1 MASKSSKVKGKHQGK
16 SSKPTPNQYGE
27 KNEFLVFL
35 RNALILEWLFSYWKK
50 SSKMASKN
58 SRNPSDML

>member
-1 MASKSSKVKGKHQGK
+1 MGSKSSVVKGKHQGK

-50 SSKMASKN
+50 SPKMASKN